1 MYNIILHENGN
12 GVSIARRVVPV
23 CVLSMATHDSHPAAA
38 ATHIQMQQTKQPREV
53 RPPSVPPTIST
64 IMVTKWKE
72 RGSVGQI
79 CLPNIN
85 LLYLSSEIGS

>member
-1 MYNIILHENGN
+1 M
-12 GVSIARRVVPV
+12 SIARRVVPV
-23 CVLSMATHDSHPAAA
+23 CVQSMATHDSHPAAA

-72 RGSVGQI
+72 RGSVGQT